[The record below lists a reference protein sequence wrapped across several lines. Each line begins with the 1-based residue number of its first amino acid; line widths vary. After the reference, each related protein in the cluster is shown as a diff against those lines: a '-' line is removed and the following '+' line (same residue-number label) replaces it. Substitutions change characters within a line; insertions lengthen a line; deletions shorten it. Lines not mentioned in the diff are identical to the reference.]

1 MAIKNVVVVVDDFTD
16 ATFALWEEQY
26 GLELW
31 DYGTYDYEAQLVDDD
46 GYAYGPILDTGSIT
60 TYDPLYLFSL
70 MEQYRD
76 GTNLVEI
83 HLMTSQTATSS

>member
-46 GYAYGPILDTGSIT
+46 GYAMAPSSTPDRS
-60 TYDPLYLFSL
+60 PLMTPFICFPL

-76 GTNLVEI
+76 GTKI
-83 HLMTSQTATSS
+83 